1 MGAAPAPPLSPSSA
15 RPTGASRPCCFAV
28 EMVQVYPLEP
38 ILQMRMSRP
47 SVFRLGLLS
56 ARLLS
61 AGSRDEPQW
70 VFPILLPPPILTVLC
85 PACEHPL
92 LAKRKR
98 SRTKWRV
105 MPRLC
110 WCHGQWS
117 SHKSPAAPPSPTP
130 GDLLN
135 QDRNSSPRPDMG
147 PAGFCPSPSYL
158 IKQVLEQQSLISAIG
173 FERLPP
179 HFCAELEGE
188 VARH

>member
-70 VFPILLPPPILTVLC
+70 VFPILLPPP
-85 PACEHPL
+85 HPDCALPSLRASPLSQKKEKQNKVEGHAQAL
-92 LAKRKR
+92 LVPWAVVEPQEP
-98 SRTKWRV
+98 SGPPITH
-105 MPRLC
+105 PRRPFEP
-110 WCHGQWS
+110 GQEFE
-117 SHKSPAAPPSPTP
+117 PPS
-130 GDLLN
+130 
-135 QDRNSSPRPDMG
+135 
-147 PAGFCPSPSYL
+147 
-158 IKQVLEQQSLISAIG
+158 
-173 FERLPP
+173 
-179 HFCAELEGE
+179 
-188 VARH
+188 